1 MIADLEKNH
10 HYLQRKRIEDETH
23 ILRKIYKTIWL
34 VFKSYLGIHIYGG
47 IEKVSKVKETVG
59 VKDGEKKRREE

>member
-1 MIADLEKNH
+1 
-10 HYLQRKRIEDETH
+10 
-23 ILRKIYKTIWL
+23 

-47 IEKVSKVKETVG
+47 IEKVSKVKETMG